1 MTHYKTISISPALIN
16 HRQHELLTTL
26 PEIDDDPLQLLVT
39 AIALESIAADLRVKA
54 SMFTL
59 PQDVQSRN
67 HYIAGASGDT

>member
-1 MTHYKTISISPALIN
+1 MTHYKSISISPGLIN
-16 HRQHELLTTL
+16 QRQHELIATL

-59 PQDVQSRN
+59 PQDVKSQN
-67 HYIAGASGDT
+67 HYIVGASGDT

>member
-1 MTHYKTISISPALIN
+1 MTLYKTISISPALIN
-16 HRQHELLTTL
+16 QRQHELIATL

-59 PQDVQSRN
+59 PQAVKSQN
-67 HYIAGASGDT
+67 HYIVGTSGDT